1 MVAPLGSCTN
11 HAPTDDGRVIEN
23 ILPYEEIFTG
33 SNFKSYKHKYYLANI
48 KDSIDLNN
56 FQKSEVSRIKLCDIN
71 EALTLIRPYS
81 LERIKIIK
89 KVDNILKKYS
99 LINFK

>member
-1 MVAPLGSCTN
+1 MKN
-11 HAPTDDGRVIEN
+11 N
-23 ILPYEEIFTG
+23 I
-33 SNFKSYKHKYYLANI
+33 N
-48 KDSIDLNN
+48 LNN
-56 FQKSEVSRIKLCDIN
+56 YQKSEVSKIKLCDIN
-71 EALTLIRPYS
+71 EVLTLIRPYS